1 MQKVVTNFV
10 RALTLGALGVL
21 LVTLRYVLRTP
32 QPLESALPGEPR
44 LYKWKYG
51 HVYYKV
57 LGATDAPP
65 IVLLHAPGIGASSY
79 EMRGLVEGLAQRYRV
94 YALDLLGF
102 GLSDHPKID
111 YSGEMYVS
119 LYRDFLTT
127 VVARPATLLAS
138 GLSCNYCVALASC
151 EPGLCERLIFLS
163 PLSLFT
169 SEGKQHWFSDLVQ
182 LPFVDLVIYSFLT
195 GPLMLRDLIARRQGV
210 NQNQVT
216 ASGLQAVDAAA
227 HQVGAEYAGM
237 AYIAGKLGLDVSAQL
252 ETLQQP
258 TLIVWGAHALTSNH
272 FISDSPPTPTDT
284 QVVLIQDAGPYVQE
298 ERPGQVVA
306 NILNWQIHMSAVR
319 HGEGKCIDSA
329 RGGTDKDT
337 MRRTYEVNTATSNT
351 ATTVIPSIEVVEA
364 YCVKCRQKQPMQN
377 PQEAVTKNGRRA
389 LEGNCP
395 VCGTKLFR
403 FIAR

>member
-1 MQKVVTNFV
+1 
-10 RALTLGALGVL
+10 
-21 LVTLRYVLRTP
+21 
-32 QPLESALPGEPR
+32 
-44 LYKWKYG
+44 
-51 HVYYKV
+51 
-57 LGATDAPP
+57 
-65 IVLLHAPGIGASSY
+65 
-79 EMRGLVEGLAQRYRV
+79 
-94 YALDLLGF
+94 
-102 GLSDHPKID
+102 
-111 YSGEMYVS
+111 MYVS

-138 GLSCNYCVALASC
+138 GLSCNYCVALASR

-169 SEGKQHWFSDLVQ
+169 SEGKQRWFSDLVQ
-182 LPFVDLVIYSFLT
+182 VPFVDLVIYSFLT
-195 GPLMLRDLIARRQGV
+195 APIMLRNLIARRQGV

-216 ASGLQAVDAAA
+216 ASSLHAVDAAA
-227 HQVGAEYAGM
+227 HQLGAEYAGM
-237 AYIAGKLGLDVSAQL
+237 ASIAGKLGFDVSPQL

-272 FISDSPPTPTDT
+272 VISDSPPTPPDT
-284 QVVLIQDAGPYVQE
+284 QVVLIQEAGLYMQE
-298 ERPGQVVA
+298 ERPEQVVA

-351 ATTVIPSIEVVEA
+351 ATTVIPTIEVVEA
-364 YCVKCRQKQPMQN
+364 YCVKCRQKRPIQN
-377 PQEAVTKNGRRA
+377 PQEVVTKNRRRA

-403 FIAR
+403 FIAG